1 MKSKLVLTIAAILVA
16 TTVYAL
22 GDRCITQP
30 VVVGG
35 VVKTCTTCCNSFGA
49 CQTYCN

>member
-1 MKSKLVLTIAAILVA
+1 MIKLVTTIVAILA
-16 TTVYAL
+16 ASSVYAL
-22 GDRCITQP
+22 GDKCVTQV

-35 VVKTCTTCCNSFGA
+35 VVKTCTTCCNSFGT